1 METLSESKK
10 NSNRNPLIIVI
21 VILIAGLALLSWL
34 YLSTRSK
41 LGGMITEKENQRIEL
56 QYELDSLINVHNEM
70 KEEYGSL
77 SDSLSGQDSIIQ
89 ANAIEI
95 RKLLDTQYEFFK
107 VKKKLDKLRM
117 ISQGYLHQMDSLY
130 NVNRELRAENDQIRS
145 SFRQEQEKSTTLQR
159 DKEVLTEKV
168 NQAAVL
174 RAYKIVASPLK
185 GSGDRE
191 KLVDKAKRVEKIKVC
206 YTLGENPLLSSG
218 MRNIYVRIAGPDK
231 KILTR
236 GVGDDYSFSYKGEIM
251 QFSSKQVINYDN
263 KAVDLCDYWVKRS
276 SKDEMLPGTYVVTV
290 YADDNETESEGDD
303 SQSVETA
310 RVAL

>member
-41 LGGMITEKENQRIEL
+41 LGSMITEKENQRIEL

-89 ANAIEI
+89 ANATEI

-107 VKKKLDKLRM
+107 VKKKLDKLRT

-218 MRNIYVRIAGPDK
+218 MRNIYVRIAGPNK
-231 KILTR
+231 EILTR

-290 YADDNETESEGDD
+290 YADDNEIGQTSFE
-303 SQSVETA
+303 
-310 RVAL
+310 LK

>member
-290 YADDNETESEGDD
+290 YADDNEIGQTSFE
-303 SQSVETA
+303 
-310 RVAL
+310 LK